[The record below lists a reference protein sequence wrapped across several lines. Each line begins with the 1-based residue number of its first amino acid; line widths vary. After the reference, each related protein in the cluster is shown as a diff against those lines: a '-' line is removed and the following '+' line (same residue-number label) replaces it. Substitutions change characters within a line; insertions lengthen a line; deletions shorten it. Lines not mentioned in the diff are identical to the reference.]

1 MGKDKKHEA
10 GEVVSGLDDFI
21 KHINEYPSLGRL
33 SLKGVNTAG
42 DTDVEIIVRKHG
54 VFLADEFDME
64 KLETIKALA
73 SDRLER
79 DKSKIFKDIIAICN
93 SKIDEYKDSQSIV
106 EREYK
111 HVVKLTILGKLIKL
125 VKLAN
130 LTKFVVLVNE
140 KSL

>member
-10 GEVVSGLDDFI
+10 GEVVPGLDDFI
-21 KHINEYPSLGRL
+21 KHISEFPSLGRL
-33 SLKGVNTAG
+33 SLKGVNAAG

-93 SKIDEYKDSQSIV
+93 TKIDEYKDS
-106 EREYK
+106 
-111 HVVKLTILGKLIKL
+111 
-125 VKLAN
+125 
-130 LTKFVVLVNE
+130 
-140 KSL
+140 